1 MEKMPCIISGIGH
14 PKKIATETTIK
25 IGDDILVHT
34 QIMTVPAKWR
44 LASEEITEETIGMT
58 IREAAN
64 NAMIIET
71 RQVLVGKITDRG
83 FRGHTIY
90 HPKIF

>member
-1 MEKMPCIISGIGH
+1 MEKMPCIISGKGH
-14 PKKIATETTIK
+14 PKKIATETAIK
-25 IGDDILVHT
+25 IGDDILVHI
-34 QIMTVPAKWR
+34 QIIMVPAKWR
-44 LASEEITEETIGMT
+44 LASEEIMEEVIGIT

-64 NAMIIET
+64 SAMIIET
-71 RQVLVGKITDRG
+71 RQVLAGKITDRG

>member
-1 MEKMPCIISGIGH
+1 MEKMPCKINGIDH
-14 PKKIATETTIK
+14 PRKIATETTIK

-44 LASEEITEETIGMT
+44 LASEEIMEEVIGMT

-64 NAMIIET
+64 SAMIIET
-71 RQVLVGKITDRG
+71 RQVLADKITD
-83 FRGHTIY
+83 
-90 HPKIF
+90 